1 MITGNGP
8 HLMLDCFECS
18 NLEDFELVH
27 RFLDELPGLI
37 GMHKLAPPYVI
48 KQSKPH
54 DQGVTGVVILEESH
68 ASIHTF
74 AQTGLITIDVYSC
87 KDYDPKTVIDFVKKL
102 FAPKKIGLNF
112 VQRGKMRHV
121 SASLTELAQLPEI
134 A

>member
-1 MITGNGP
+1 MIEGNGP
-8 HLMLDCFECS
+8 HLMLDCFGCS
-18 NLEDFELVH
+18 NLNDFELVH
-27 RFLDELPGLI
+27 GFLDDLPGLI

-48 KQSKPH
+48 KQNKPH

-87 KDYDPKTVIDFVKKL
+87 KDYDPKTVIEFVKQK
-102 FAPKKIGLNF
+102 FSPQKISVNF
-112 VQRGKMRHV
+112 VERGRMKHTA
-121 SASLTELAQLPEI
+121 ASISELAELPEI

>member
-8 HLMLDCFECS
+8 HLMLDCFGS
-18 NLEDFELVH
+18 KNLENFELVH
-27 RFLDELPGLI
+27 SFLDELPGLI

-48 KQSKPH
+48 KQNKPH

-87 KDYDPKTVIDFVKKL
+87 KGFDPKAVVEFVKQK
-102 FAPKKIGLNF
+102 FSPEKIGVNF
-112 VQRGKMRHV
+112 VERGKMRHV
-121 SASLTELAQLPEI
+121 SATIEEMARLPDLA
-134 A
+134 